1 MIRFQILLP
10 ALWLCSVCAHG
21 ESAKAEAVDVESN
34 YVPVES
40 FKFNESGYK
49 IELWAHSP
57 MLYNPTGMDVDAMG
71 NVWVT
76 ESLNYRRFRS
86 SNKPNKTFP
95 DGDRVSVLRDTDG
108 DGKADESHVFVQ
120 DKDLV
125 APLGLAVLDNK
136 IYVSCAPSIIVYTD
150 TNRNLKFDE
159 GDTKEIFLT
168 GFGGADHD
176 HSLHKMEAGPDG
188 RFYINTG
195 NAGPHRVKDKSGW
208 ELRASSWYKAARSK
222 DKNDSILKS
231 DDGRIYTG
239 GVMLSIKEDGTD
251 MKIIGHNF
259 RNPYGHSLD
268 SFGSVWMND
277 NDDTQSCRT
286 TWLMRYGNLGYT
298 SEDGTETWQAGRRP
312 GQTIP
317 TAHWRQDDPGVI
329 PSGHVYGNASP
340 TGMVYYEVG
349 DGMLLS
355 CEAGQNVIWGYER
368 KRDGAGFEMKGFPF
382 LSSTG
387 IQDPNYK
394 WKDLPKDVNKWFR
407 PSDIVVG
414 TDGSIFISDWFDP
427 TVGGHLQNEREGLGA
442 IYRIS
447 PTDRKLETP
456 KYDFNT
462 LQGAVAALSSPAV
475 NVRFKARQHVL
486 GSGDKAK
493 ILSALKEGFDGC
505 NRFDQARRLWL
516 IAELGNQA
524 FVEEAMKSSSSTD
537 LKITAYRALE
547 LNSDD
552 VAALAAKAIAIDDIA
567 LRREILLSLR
577 DVPFEQCKS
586 TLLELITYFDGDDR
600 WYLEAIG
607 TAAEGKEEALYQAL
621 NKPASEWGD
630 KLEKIMWRLHPE
642 SAVSQFKERASS
654 KALTDDQRKLAMDAL
669 AFIKSKDA
677 ASALLEVHGH
687 CEGALKAYCLW
698 WLNNRKGNHW
708 EEYLKD
714 VDLEQ
719 FDQLK
724 IAFDQLKDDFL
735 KHPNQKSLDAL
746 LATKEGARALIQLGI
761 QNEIPESIKEKT
773 TQALLKYEDAEIQ
786 NLAKTY
792 LTKQNATYDAVA
804 VLGMKGDAKRGK
816 DLFEGRAI
824 CASCHMISGK
834 GGEIGPELTAV
845 NTKFDQAALLDA
857 IINPSSAI
865 LVGYESVSL
874 VLNDGK
880 AISGTLV
887 SNKDPLIVKNALGE
901 NVKIPKSEIKTQNV
915 SKRSIMPE
923 AAAIGLKEQDLADI
937 MSYLNSTK
945 RN

>member
-1 MIRFQILLP
+1 MRILILLS
-10 ALWLCSVCAHG
+10 AIILCSPCAYG
-21 ESAKAEAVDVESN
+21 DSAKVIDVESN

-40 FKFNESGYK
+40 FQFSNADYQ

-76 ESLNYRRFRS
+76 ESLNYRRFRE
-86 SNKPNKTFP
+86 SNKANTSFAG
-95 DGDRVSVLRDTDG
+95 GDRVSVLSDTDG
-108 DGKADESHVFVQ
+108 DGKADQSHVFVQ
-120 DKDLV
+120 DEDLV
-125 APLGLAVLDNK
+125 APLGLAVLDHQ
-136 IYVSCAPSIIVYTD
+136 IYVSCAPNLFVYTD

-159 GDTKEIFLT
+159 GDTKEVFLT

-208 ELRASSWYKAARSK
+208 ELRASSWYKAARSN
-222 DKNDSILKS
+222 DKNDAVLKS
-231 DDGRIYTG
+231 DDDRIYTG

-259 RNPYGHSLD
+259 RNPYGHSVD

-298 SEDGTETWQAGRRP
+298 SEDGTESWQAGRRP

-355 CEAGQNVIWGYER
+355 CEAGQNVIWGYEC
-368 KRDGAGFEMKGFPF
+368 KRQGAGFEMKGFPF

-387 IQDPNYK
+387 IQDPDYK

-414 TDGSIFISDWFDP
+414 TDGSLFISDWFDP

-447 PTDRKLETP
+447 PVDQKLETP
-456 KYDFNT
+456 KYDFDT
-462 LQGAVAALSSPAV
+462 LDGAIGALSSPAV
-475 NVRFKARQHVL
+475 NVRFKARRHILQA
-486 GSGDKAK
+486 GDKGEIIAG
-493 ILSALKEGFDGC
+493 LKEGFDRC
-505 NRFDQARRLWL
+505 NHFDQARRLWL
-516 IAELGNQA
+516 IAELGDHA
-524 FVEEAMKSSSSTD
+524 FVEEVMKSSSSTD
-537 LKITAYRALE
+537 LRITAYRALE

-552 VAALAAKAIAIDDIA
+552 VAALAAKAMPIDDIA

-586 TLLELITYFDGDDR
+586 LLLQLITYYDGHDR

-607 TAAEGKEEALYQAL
+607 TAAEGKEEALYRAIK
-621 NKPASEWGD
+621 KPATEWD
-630 KLEKIMWRLHPE
+630 RKLEKIMWRLHPE
-642 SAVSQFKERASS
+642 GAVGQFKERAIS
-654 KALTDDQRKLAMDAL
+654 KELAENQRKLAIDAL
-669 AFIKSKDA
+669 AFIHSKDA
-677 ASALLEVHGH
+677 AGAMLEVHEH
-687 CEGALKAYCLW
+687 CEGALKEYCLW

-708 EEYLKD
+708 EEHLQD
-714 VDLEQ
+714 VDLKQ
-719 FDQLK
+719 FDPQM
-724 IAFDQLKDDFL
+724 IAFNQLKDDFR
-735 KHPNQKSLDAL
+735 KNPDQKSLAAL

-761 QNEIPESIKEKT
+761 QNEISASIKEKT
-773 TQALLKYEDAEIQ
+773 VQALLKYDDADIQ

-792 LTKQNATYDAVA
+792 LTKQNANYDAAA
-804 VLGMKGDAKRGK
+804 VLEMKGDAKRGK

-824 CASCHMISGK
+824 CASCHMVSGK
-834 GGEIGPELTAV
+834 GGEIGPELTAI

-874 VLNDGK
+874 VLKDGK
-880 AISGTLV
+880 QISGTLV
-887 SNKDPLIVKNALGE
+887 SNKDPLIVRNALGE
-901 NVKIPKSEIKTQNV
+901 NVEIPNSEIKTQDV

-923 AAAIGLKEQDLADI
+923 ASAIGLKEQDLADLL
-937 MSYLNSTK
+937 SYLNHIK
-945 RN
+945 P